1 MFSLE
6 QLQSFIVVAEEL
18 HFGRAAER
26 LAVTQPSLSRRIQR
40 LEGDLGVEVF
50 VRSHRSVT
58 LTPAGSAFLSDAR
71 RILRLSAE
79 ATTSVRRVPSGQ
91 VGTISIGFTAATAYS
106 YLGQLL
112 DVAAAR
118 LPEVEIVLREMVSDL
133 QVDALHDATID
144 LGLIRPPVRSTDVSS
159 VRVVTEPMLAAVP
172 AAHPAATAG
181 RLAAGDLHG
190 RPFVMYWASGSRYF
204 HDLLLAAFAHARIE
218 PDFRQFVTQ
227 VHTALALVRAGVG
240 LALVPAAAQS
250 LRFDGVVLVPVSGFD
265 GLHAELELIWRP
277 VDLNPAR
284 DALVAALRP
293 AQRRTAGRGSG
304 RPAGNTRPA
313 RVG

>member
-6 QLQSFIVVAEEL
+6 QLQSFVVVAEEL

-26 LAVTQPSLSRRIQR
+26 LSITQPSLSRRINR
-40 LEGDLGVEVF
+40 LEAAIGVEVF
-50 VRSHRSVT
+50 VRSHRRVT
-58 LTPAGSAFLSDAR
+58 LTPAGVALVTDAR
-71 RILRLSAE
+71 RILRLSDE

-112 DVAAAR
+112 DIAAAR

-133 QVDALHDATID
+133 QVDALHDGSID
-144 LGLIRPPVRSTDVSS
+144 LGLVRPPVRSSDVSS

-172 AAHPAATAG
+172 SSHPAATAG
-181 RLAAGDLHG
+181 LLAAGDLHG
-190 RPFVMYWASGSRYF
+190 RPFVMYWPSGSRYF
-204 HDLLLAAFAHARIE
+204 HDLLIAAFAQARIE

-240 LALVPAAAQS
+240 LALVPSAAQS
-250 LRFDGVVLVPVSGFD
+250 LRFDGVALVPVSGFD
-265 GLHAELELIWRP
+265 ALHAELDLIWRP
-277 VDLNPAR
+277 GEMNPAR
-284 DALVAALRP
+284 DAMVAALL
-293 AQRRTAGRGSG
+293 AVSARR
-304 RPAGNTRPA
+304 
-313 RVG
+313 